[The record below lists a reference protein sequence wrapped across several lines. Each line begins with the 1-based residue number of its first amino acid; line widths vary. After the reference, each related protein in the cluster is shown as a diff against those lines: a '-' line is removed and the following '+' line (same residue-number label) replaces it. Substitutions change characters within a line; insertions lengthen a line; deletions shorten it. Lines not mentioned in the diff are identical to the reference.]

1 MESIK
6 WAPIESMQ
14 FESIN
19 VDFSEVDSLHG
30 QWLEIKSNVEES
42 NPKAYDR
49 FNEELFR
56 SWAIETGIIEGLY
69 ELDRGIT
76 ETLIERGFVGEYVER
91 NSSNRPTDEL
101 IPILR
106 DHRESIDFVNT
117 HIENSRPLDK
127 WFIASLH
134 QVITRNQKT
143 YRALNQFGVFFD
155 KELTGGEFKKLPN
168 NPTRPD
174 GIIHE
179 YCPPEQVESELENL
193 SRWYESHAE
202 GGMHPLVMA
211 AWLHHRFT
219 QIHPFPDGNGRV
231 ARALLTWHLVK
242 ERLLPIV
249 ITRDTRADYIEALE
263 EADGGDLTPLVKLV
277 VRLQTDTIVRAINV
291 RHESD
296 ADRTQQGAV
305 SGIDTIEEIVRF
317 IADRFEKKRA
327 ERERSLRSVQ
337 DIAIE
342 LRGYARNVM
351 DESAV
356 RASERLREAIGREIF
371 TNTWLGGPDELNEHY
386 YRLQV
391 LGTARDS
398 GHWVNFQEP
407 RYFVHLTISE
417 RQHRRSPKMSLVVS
431 LHNVGRHLTGVMA
444 ATSFIQFYYPGSS
457 DRGRDDI
464 EEDSDLDFEVCSA
477 EAFMFTSRDNAFE
490 LKSRFESWVTQCFN
504 IAFRRW
510 ADAFIE
516 QA

>member
-6 WAPIESMQ
+6 WSPIEPLGS
-14 FESIN
+14 ETVN

-30 QWLEIKSNVEES
+30 QWLEIKSSVEES

-76 ETLIERGFVGEYVER
+76 ETLIEKGFVGEYVEK
-91 NSSNRPTDEL
+91 NSSNKPTDEL

-106 DHRESIDFVNT
+106 DHRESIDFVNA
-117 HIENSRPLDK
+117 HIENSRPPDK
-127 WFIASLH
+127 WFIASLY

-143 YRALNQFGVFFD
+143 YRAVNQFGVFFD
-155 KELTGGEFKKLPN
+155 KELNGGEFKKLPN

-179 YCPPEQVESELENL
+179 YCPPEQVESELDNL
-193 SRWYESHAE
+193 SGWYQSHAAD
-202 GGMHPLVMA
+202 GLHPLLTA
-211 AWLHHRFT
+211 AWFHHRFT
-219 QIHPFPDGNGRV
+219 QIHPFADGNGRV
-231 ARALLTWHLVK
+231 ARALLTWHLIK
-242 ERLLPIV
+242 EHFLPIV
-249 ITRDTRADYIEALE
+249 ITRDIRTGYIEALE
-263 EADGGDLTPLVKLV
+263 KADGGDLTPLVRLL
-277 VRLQTDTIVRAINV
+277 VRLQTDTIVKAINV
-291 RHESD
+291 RHD
-296 ADRTQQGAV
+296 YDDTQTQLGAV
-305 SGIDTIEEIVRF
+305 PSVDAIEEIVGF

-327 ERERSLRSVQ
+327 ERERSLRYVQ
-337 DIAIE
+337 DIAVE
-342 LRGYARNVM
+342 LRGYARDVL

-356 RASERLREAIGREIF
+356 RASERLNDVIGREII
-371 TNTWLGGPDELNEHY
+371 TNIWLGGPDELNEHY

-391 LGTARDS
+391 LGTAQDA

-407 RYFVHLTISE
+407 RYFVHLTIRE
-417 RQHRRSPKMSLVVS
+417 RKRLRSPKMSLVIS
-431 LHNVGRHLTGVMA
+431 LHSVGRHLTGVMA
-444 ATSFIQFYYPGSS
+444 ATSFIQFHYTGSPER
-457 DRGRDDI
+457 DRDDI
-464 EEDSDLDFEVCSA
+464 DEGSGLDFEICNP
-477 EAFMFTSRDNAFE
+477 EAFMFTSRNAAFE
-490 LKSRFESWVTQCFN
+490 LKDRFETWVSHGFG